1 MRRVGTGRAG
11 TLVAGAVAFILG
23 LPGGSVQGQSPS
35 PDPGTGG
42 QAGVVTLGADQA
54 LGGDDLLRAAAWGLL
69 RNESTRIEAAD
80 GGIRIRQEGK
90 NGSDWTW
97 RQPFRSVPVMRVG
110 VDTAFERGSG
120 EAGPMCGSAGDDPSF
135 YGGIA
140 TSGGQWVVIRLEGN
154 DLNVVARGEL
164 PGSPPTEGT
173 TTRLELE
180 CAVTGEGGDRIA
192 MWVDGVNVADVT
204 DATTVGP
211 YTRPGLFAGVYGDR
225 FQALFTDLA
234 VTGGDAY
241 APVVSTG
248 SGGPD
253 ASPSTSGDPTP
264 DRSGD
269 PDPATPA
276 PTSLPIPSAEAPTPP
291 AVGALLQVVPS
302 EIAASCRSVE
312 PDVDS
317 GQLEALLCVPGG
329 SLEAAEYYRYD
340 TLERLEAAF
349 TRLVPAGADVSGTD
363 CSVSGA
369 MVEYTVYGRTA
380 GTLACYDSPRG
391 GVTAQWT
398 NRDLLV
404 LAFGSSRAATYADV
418 YAWWQAAGP
427 IP

>member
-1 MRRVGTGRAG
+1 VH
-11 TLVAGAVAFILG
+11 
-23 LPGGSVQGQSPS
+23 GQSPS
-35 PDPGTGG
+35 PDPGSEG
-42 QAGVVTLGADQA
+42 QPVVISLGADQA
-54 LGGDDLLRAAAWGLL
+54 LGGRDLLRAAAWGLL
-69 RNESTRIEAAD
+69 QNASTRIEAAD
-80 GGIRIRQEGK
+80 GGIRIGQEGK

-97 RQPFRSVPVMRVG
+97 RQPFEPVPVMRVG
-110 VDTAFERGSG
+110 VDTAFERGRG

-140 TSGGQWVVIRLEGN
+140 TAEGQWVVIRLEGN
-154 DLNVVARGEL
+154 VLSVVARGEL
-164 PGSPPTEGT
+164 PGSPPANGT

-234 VTGGDAY
+234 VKGGDAY
-241 APVVSTG
+241 APAVSTDA
-248 SGGPD
+248 GGPA
-253 ASPSTSGDPTP
+253 ASPDTPAPTPDGSGDPP
-264 DRSGD
+264 
-269 PDPATPA
+269 PPTPA
-276 PTSLPIPSAEAPTPP
+276 PTSVPVATAEAPTPP

-302 EIAASCRSVE
+302 DIAASCQSVE
-312 PDVDS
+312 PDLDS

-349 TRLVPAGADVSGTD
+349 TRSVPAGVDVSGTD

-369 MVEYTVYGRTA
+369 MVDYTVSGRPA
-380 GTLACYDSPRG
+380 GVLACYDNPRG

-404 LAFGSSRAATYADV
+404 LAFGGSRSASFADV